1 MEVNQMPKKLYLLL
15 LLTIIIGFRAA
26 LPVQGASDGR
36 LRVAV
41 LPFDDGSVQGRDR
54 WWGPDWRVG
63 SSVSDELTPALFNTG
78 KFRLIEREQIH
89 KVLAEQNL
97 GDSGR
102 IEPRTAA
109 RLGRILGAQILIIG
123 KVTEFSTD
131 SKGAA
136 VDTPRGVGFGIRSN
150 TARVTIDARM
160 VDTTSAEILA
170 TASGHGEK
178 KQTSIGL
185 RVDFTRIEFGS
196 NEFRKTNLGVAL
208 RDAVNALAEQLAA
221 KADAINPVP
230 PSRHS
235 GRPTE
240 PIFGKVATIY
250 GNKIYLNIGDRDGVY
265 PGMKFRVYRVVK
277 TVKDPNTGKII
288 DYITEP
294 TAIITVISVKRDS
307 AVCRIRARI
316 NSKYRVAAKDIVK
329 QIP

>member
-15 LLTIIIGFRAA
+15 LLTLVIGFQGA
-26 LPVQGASDGR
+26 LPVQGAPDGR

-41 LPFDDGSVQGRDR
+41 LPFDDGSIQGRDR

-63 SSVSDELTPALFNTG
+63 SSVSDELVTALFNTG
-78 KFRLIEREQIH
+78 KFRIIEREQIQ

-97 GDSGR
+97 GDSRR
-102 IEPRTAA
+102 IEPKTAA
-109 RLGRILGAQILIIG
+109 RLGRILGTQILIIG
-123 KVTEFSTD
+123 KVTEFSTN
-131 SKGAA
+131 SEGAA
-136 VDTPRGVGFGIRSN
+136 VDTPRGIGFGIRAN

-170 TASGHGEK
+170 IASGHGEK
-178 KQTSIGL
+178 KKTSIGL

-208 RDAVNALAEQLAA
+208 RDAVNTLAEQLAS
-221 KADAINPVP
+221 KADAINAVP
-230 PSRHS
+230 PLKHP
-235 GRPTE
+235 GRLAE

-250 GNKIYLNIGDRDGVY
+250 GSKIYLNIGDRAGVH
-265 PGMKFRVYRVVK
+265 PGMKFRVYRIVK

-294 TAIITVISVKRDS
+294 TAIIRVVSVKRDS
-307 AVCRIRARI
+307 AVCKIKTRI
-316 NSKYRVAAKDIVK
+316 NSKYRVATSDIVK